1 MTDNE
6 KVRDLVASLVKSLN
20 ASALPLAVKE
30 LALENVMLRIK
41 VAELETADGG
51 DCNA

>member
-1 MTDNE
+1 MSDNE
-6 KVRDLVASLVKSLN
+6 KVRALVLSLVQCLN

-41 VAELETADGG
+41 VAEQDIQEGG
-51 DCNA
+51 DKNA

>member
-1 MTDNE
+1 MSDNE

-41 VAELETADGG
+41 VAELETTDGG
-51 DCNA
+51 GPDA

>member
-1 MTDNE
+1 MSDNE

-30 LALENVMLRIK
+30 LALENIMLHIK
-41 VAELETADGG
+41 IAEADAEKGG
-51 DCNA
+51 EKDG

>member
-51 DCNA
+51 DRNA